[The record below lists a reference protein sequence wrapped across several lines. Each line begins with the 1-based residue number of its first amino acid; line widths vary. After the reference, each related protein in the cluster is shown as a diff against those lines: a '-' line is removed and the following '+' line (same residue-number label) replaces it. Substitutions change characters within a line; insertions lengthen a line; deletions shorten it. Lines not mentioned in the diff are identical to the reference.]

1 MIDQTRILEILV
13 GIVEVIQEVKAAEVK
28 PEVNLE
34 VNLEVN
40 MVVVKLE
47 VKLEVSEVLHWYHRG
62 VDLVLNLNLS
72 QEMKF

>member
-28 PEVNLE
+28 PE